1 MRVVAFRGT
10 GLHFKVVDVAAQGLR
25 QLVDELCHAEG
36 PHLRSAGSLE
46 AAVVRSRRERWQAK
60 RTTPST

>member
-1 MRVVAFRGT
+1 MRVVAFRGP

-36 PHLRSAGSLE
+36 PHLYCCPF
-46 AAVVRSRRERWQAK
+46 
-60 RTTPST
+60 PSPCARLLQ